1 MSTDLLLRNAWGL
14 TLGPLFGRGVEARGA
29 TPAEVVYDGP
39 HRTLRRYAGQ
49 ARTGRPVLL
58 VPPLAVSIDC
68 YDLRPGQS
76 LAAHLAGQR
85 PTYVIDYGP
94 ITFADR
100 RMGFED
106 WVTDIL
112 PTAIRRVS
120 AEHDGM
126 PVDVIGWSLGGT
138 MLYLTAA
145 HDPSLP
151 IAGLV
156 ALGTPVDYS
165 RNPATALGQR
175 LARITGG
182 VEGALPAQLLGG
194 IPRHAVRGIYR
205 AMAPRRELTRPLYA
219 LRKLRD
225 TEALARMQAVDR
237 FMGQMPGYPGRLY
250 LQMYQRLIL
259 RNELVGGTV
268 RLSADVRIRLAD
280 LEARVLVVGSPTDTL
295 APEPCV
301 AAAVDVLTGAKE
313 VVYASVGAS
322 HLGLVAGPEA
332 VRTSWAII
340 DDFLREAAAGS
351 GNPVDAPP

>member
-1 MSTDLLLRNAWGL
+1 MNTGDLIRNAWGL
-14 TLGPLFGRGVEARGA
+14 TPFGAGVEPRGA
-29 TPAEVVYDGP
+29 TATEVVYDEP
-39 HRTLRRYAGQ
+39 HRTLRRYVGSAT
-49 ARTGRPVLL
+49 TGRPVLL

-76 LAAHLAGQR
+76 LAAHLADQR
-85 PTYVIDYGP
+85 PAYVIDYGT

-120 AEHDGM
+120 DEHGGVA
-126 PVDVIGWSLGGT
+126 VDVIGWSLGGT

-151 IAGLV
+151 IGGLV

-165 RNPATALGQR
+165 KNPPTALGQR
-175 LARITGG
+175 LARLTGG

-194 IPRHAVRGIYR
+194 IPRHAVRGIYK
-205 AMAPRRELTRPLYA
+205 AMAPKRELTKPLFM
-219 LRKLRD
+219 LQNLHD

-250 LQMYQRLIL
+250 LQMYQRLIV
-259 RNELVGGTV
+259 RNELRSGVV
-268 RLSADVRIRLAD
+268 NLSDDLAVD
-280 LEARVLVVGSPTDTL
+280 LSRLEARVLAVGSPTDSF
-295 APEPCV
+295 APAACV
-301 AAAVDVLTGAKE
+301 SAAVDVLTGAKE
-313 VVYASVGAS
+313 AVYAEIPRAS
-322 HLGLVAGPEA
+322 HLGLVAAPEA
-332 VRTSWAII
+332 ARSTWPII
-340 DDFLREAAAGS
+340 DDFLAL
-351 GNPVDAPP
+351 